1 MKRQLH
7 KHPSI
12 LPVDFDISPTTG
24 ELLLNVPADP
34 IPLQNSD
41 SYEPSSDP
49 DQNFNYDGQMSKSRA
64 AIKSDEMEPQSN
76 EVSME
81 NYVIEYFVQLISDI
95 LKLYFFKCITAL
107 KYLFNVF

>member
-1 MKRQLH
+1 MQELKRQLH

-49 DQNFNYDGQMSKSRA
+49 DQNFDYEAQMAKTRA
-64 AIKSDEMEPQSN
+64 ALKSDEMEPQSN
-76 EVSME
+76 EVRM
-81 NYVIEYFVQLISDI
+81 I
-95 LKLYFFKCITAL
+95 FFM
-107 KYLFNVF
+107 V